1 MKFAIF
7 GTGGIGGIYGSR
19 LHGAGHEVHF
29 IARGKHLAAMR
40 DRGLVVE
47 TSVGPRVHEG
57 ISATN
62 DPASIGPVDLV
73 LFGVKLWDTETA
85 AAACRPLL
93 GPDTAVLSLQ
103 NGIDAHPVLTRVLG
117 AQHALAGVAE
127 VSAFIIGPGTIRQT
141 GSFTRIR
148 AGEEDGQES
157 ARLLAF
163 RTACSEADIEC
174 ILSPDIG
181 ADRWRKFAMIVAGS
195 GLTAVTRQSIGSV
208 LADPHM
214 RATFVASLEEAIAVG
229 RAEGVD
235 LESRSWHPVCSASPR
250 PLPPHMK
257 ASMASDLEA
266 GRRLELPWLSGRVS
280 ALGRELGVPTPVNDT
295 IYAAL
300 KPYVMGA

>member
-1 MKFAIF
+1 MRFAIF

-47 TSVGPRVHEG
+47 TSAGPRVYEG
-57 ISATN
+57 ISATA
-62 DPASIGPVDLV
+62 DPASIGLVDLV

-127 VSAFIIGPGTIRQT
+127 VSAFIIEPGTIRQT

-148 AGEEDGQES
+148 AGEEDGRKSE
-157 ARLLAF
+157 RLLAF
-163 RTACSEADIEC
+163 QSACSEAEIEC

-195 GLTAVTRQSIGSV
+195 GLTAVTRQSIGTV
-208 LADPHM
+208 LGDPHM
-214 RATFVASLEEAIAVG
+214 RAIFVAALDEAIAVG
-229 RAEGVD
+229 RAEGVKLEPD
-235 LESRSWHPVCSASPR
+235 LASRLLGFAEA
-250 PLPPHMK
+250 LPPDMK

-295 IYAAL
+295 IHAAL